1 MPLWGRHASAE
12 RDSSAVRRQ
21 RGADSRT
28 QRNSE
33 ANNASRRSAHDSNG
47 LDAGR
52 RGAIGGPARVTEQ
65 ALEMFAQLDADG
77 DGEVSFV
84 ELQAALLT
92 NPSFARLA
100 GAGEAALSPIAA
112 AAIAENLHQ
121 LMDHDFDGSV
131 SVTEF
136 VRLCRKLKRE
146 ECSSGGS
153 LAHRPHGSGAAPR
166 PSERIS
172 ASLRKLV
179 VGKGEGFAESQLKA
193 LQSSLRWMVEQTE
206 RVLEAAQRA
215 SDVDERSRLYHE
227 QLLLVVDRARAWSA
241 ENAFA
246 VADGE
251 ESPEYEL
258 LRLRHD
264 LAEAKVQLAE
274 AASACDALRHKL
286 QHATATKSDQRV
298 W

>member
-1 MPLWGRHASAE
+1 
-12 RDSSAVRRQ
+12 
-21 RGADSRT
+21 
-28 QRNSE
+28 
-33 ANNASRRSAHDSNG
+33 
-47 LDAGR
+47 
-52 RGAIGGPARVTEQ
+52 
-65 ALEMFAQLDADG
+65 
-77 DGEVSFV
+77 
-84 ELQAALLT
+84 
-92 NPSFARLA
+92 
-100 GAGEAALSPIAA
+100 
-112 AAIAENLHQ
+112 
-121 LMDHDFDGSV
+121 
-131 SVTEF
+131 
-136 VRLCRKLKRE
+136 
-146 ECSSGGS
+146 
-153 LAHRPHGSGAAPR
+153 
-166 PSERIS
+166 
-172 ASLRKLV
+172 
-179 VGKGEGFAESQLKA
+179 
-193 LQSSLRWMVEQTE
+193 MVEQTE

-298 W
+298 WLNVWWGAGR